1 MFCDWEKTVASDHL
15 VMQTTGVFVLTEG
28 RNEKIHCDPVASYCS
43 RDWICP
49 RELEITSLA
58 VYFCKDPCAWSDVKA
73 HTAIIESYRRG
84 MGLDDRFTLTKD
96 RQVGRWM
103 TVFISSVQ
111 SGDVGTYWCALD
123 LRGKDWYQKTTVEV
137 TKPPPEP
144 VKVLQQD
151 VTQTID
157 DDELALTSGTDSDR
171 QKAARRAMKMCGGN
185 KACALAVLQRD
196 DLGVNT
202 SCRLCLQLSHACKV
216 IPLLSKDVKETVC
229 HIPGQMTR
237 LLQVQDSLLK
247 GKVPKRTT
255 LCSTPLL
262 TATSSPFRVEPRKG
276 EVCVITEQNWML
288 ATLNATA
295 WSQSEITSRTTA
307 LLTWMGSSSTS
318 LVLLTEYGKHLQR
331 LYGFVETE
339 HITACPLCG
348 RGVVIQLWC
357 QWDSQY
363 MQLLGRMRLRRGQGD
378 NCQVNWWTLCQ
389 FGIMATSCITHGRLQ
404 QKI

>member
-1 MFCDWEKTVASDHL
+1 MTIHIVTIIKTARIEGEGNNVTEDISLQGLNRSKRSVTVGITTVASDHL

-43 RDWICP
+43 RDCICP

-84 MGLDDRFTLTKD
+84 MGLDDRFTVTKD
-96 RQVGRWM
+96 RLVGRWM

-111 SGDVGTYWCALD
+111 SGDAGTYWCALD
-123 LRGKDWYQKTTVEV
+123 LRGKDWYQKITVEV

-185 KACALAVLQRD
+185 KACALAVLQRH

-202 SCRLCLQLSHACKV
+202 SCWLCLQLSHAWKV

-237 LLQVQDSLLK
+237 LLQAQYSLLK

-276 EVCVITEQNWML
+276 EVYSIT
-288 ATLNATA
+288 
-295 WSQSEITSRTTA
+295 
-307 LLTWMGSSSTS
+307 
-318 LVLLTEYGKHLQR
+318 
-331 LYGFVETE
+331 
-339 HITACPLCG
+339 
-348 RGVVIQLWC
+348 
-357 QWDSQY
+357 
-363 MQLLGRMRLRRGQGD
+363 
-378 NCQVNWWTLCQ
+378 
-389 FGIMATSCITHGRLQ
+389 
-404 QKI
+404 